1 MKIKLNA
8 TRVTYR
14 YIDNNDTVQ
23 RRTLTTCEPKFMA
36 AKARKAIIAKGIMN
50 PEILSIE
57 HNVKISYDIPDDV
70 LDKYRVEEKDTSK
83 EQPPIDNPATSEPVN
98 AAE

>member
-14 YIDNNDTVQ
+14 FIDDNDTVQ

-36 AKARKAIIAKGIMN
+36 AKARKAIIAEGIKN

-70 LDKYRVEEKDTSK
+70 MDKYRLEESDT
-83 EQPPIDNPATSEPVN
+83 DAATSEPVN
-98 AAE
+98 TTE

>member
-8 TRVTYR
+8 TRITYR
-14 YIDNNDTVQ
+14 YIDDNNSVQ
-23 RRTLTTCEPKFMA
+23 HRTLTTCEPKFMA
-36 AKARKAIIAKGIMN
+36 AKARKAIIAEGIKN

-57 HNVKISYDIPDDV
+57 HNVKISYDIPKDI
-70 LDKYRVEEKDTSK
+70 LAKYCVEENDT
-83 EQPPIDNPATSEPVN
+83 NAFTSEPVN

>member
-1 MKIKLNA
+1 MKIKLKA

-14 YIDNNDTVQ
+14 YIDDKDTVQ
-23 RRTLTTCEPKFMA
+23 RRTLTTCEPKFLS
-36 AKARKAIIAKGIMN
+36 AKARKAIIAEGIKN

-57 HNVKISYDIPDDV
+57 HNVKIAYDIPDDI
-70 LDKYRVEEKDTSK
+70 LAKYRMEDADT
-83 EQPPIDNPATSEPVN
+83 DTVTSVPVN

>member
-1 MKIKLNA
+1 MKIKINA

-14 YIDNNDTVQ
+14 YIDDIGTVQ
-23 RRTLTTCEPKFMA
+23 RRTLTTCEPKFMV
-36 AKARKAIIAKGIMN
+36 AKARKAIIAEGIKN

-57 HNVKISYDIPDDV
+57 HNVKIAYDIPDDI
-70 LDKYRVEEKDTSK
+70 LSKYHVEENDT
-83 EQPPIDNPATSEPVN
+83 DTTTSEPVN

>member
-14 YIDNNDTVQ
+14 YIDDKDTVQ
-23 RRTLTTCEPKFMA
+23 RRTLTTCEPKFMV
-36 AKARKAIIAKGIMN
+36 AKARKTIIAEGIKN

-57 HNVKISYDIPDDV
+57 HNVKIAYDIPDDI
-70 LDKYRVEEKDTSK
+70 LAKYRMEDAGTDTV
-83 EQPPIDNPATSEPVN
+83 TSVPVN
-98 AAE
+98 DAE

>member
-1 MKIKLNA
+1 MKIKIKA

-14 YIDNNDTVQ
+14 YIDVNNTVQ
-23 RRTLTTCEPKFMA
+23 CRTLTTCEPKFMS
-36 AKARKAIIAKGIMN
+36 AKARKAIFAEGIKN

-57 HNVKISYDIPDDV
+57 YNVKISYDIPDDI
-70 LDKYRVEEKDTSK
+70 LAKYRVEENDT
-83 EQPPIDNPATSEPVN
+83 NAFTSEPVN

>member
-14 YIDNNDTVQ
+14 YIDDNDTVQ

-36 AKARKAIIAKGIMN
+36 AKARNAIVAEGIKN

-57 HNVKISYDIPDDV
+57 HNVKIYYDIPDDI
-70 LDKYRVEEKDTSK
+70 LAKYRVEEKVTNVNTCES
-83 EQPPIDNPATSEPVN
+83 VN
-98 AAE
+98 ADE

>member
-14 YIDNNDTVQ
+14 YIDDNDTIQ
-23 RRTLTTCEPKFMA
+23 RRTLTTCEPKFMS
-36 AKARKAIIAKGIMN
+36 AKARKAIISEGIKN

-57 HNVKISYDIPDDV
+57 HNVKISYDIPDDI
-70 LDKYRVEEKDTSK
+70 LAKYRMEENDT
-83 EQPPIDNPATSEPVN
+83 DAATSEPVN

>member
-14 YIDNNDTVQ
+14 YIDDNDTVQ
-23 RRTLTTCEPKFMA
+23 RRTLTTCEPKFMT
-36 AKARKAIIAKGIMN
+36 AKARKVIIAEGIKN

-57 HNVKISYDIPDDV
+57 HNVKLFFDIPDDV
-70 LDKYRVEEKDTSK
+70 LNKYHMEEVEQQS
-83 EQPPIDNPATSEPVN
+83 IDGAVSSEHVKT
-98 AAE
+98 AE

>member
-1 MKIKLNA
+1 MKIKRNA

-14 YIDNNDTVQ
+14 YIDDNNTVQ

-36 AKARKAIIAKGIMN
+36 AKARKAIIAEGIKN
-50 PEILSIE
+50 PEILSID
-57 HNVKISYDIPDDV
+57 HNVKISYDIPNDI
-70 LDKYRVEEKDTSK
+70 LDKYRVEVNDT
-83 EQPPIDNPATSEPVN
+83 NAFTSEPVN

>member
-1 MKIKLNA
+1 MKFKLNA

-14 YIDNNDTVQ
+14 YIDDNDTIH

-36 AKARKAIIAKGIMN
+36 KKARKAIIAEGIKN

-57 HNVKISYDIPDDV
+57 HNVKISYDIPDDI
-70 LDKYRVEEKDTSK
+70 LSKYRVEEKNTSM
-83 EQPPIDNPATSEPVN
+83 EQPPINNT
-98 AAE
+98 AE

>member
-14 YIDNNDTVQ
+14 YIDDKDTVQ

-36 AKARKAIIAKGIMN
+36 AKARKAIIAEGITN

-57 HNVKISYDIPDDV
+57 HNVKMMFDIPDEV
-70 LDKYRVEEKDTSK
+70 LNKYRVEEV
-83 EQPPIDNPATSEPVN
+83 EQPPIDNPENSSPVN
-98 AAE
+98 TAE

>member
-14 YIDNNDTVQ
+14 YIDDNDTVQ

-36 AKARKAIIAKGIMN
+36 AKARKAIIAEGIKN

-57 HNVKISYDIPDDV
+57 HNVKIAYDIPDDI
-70 LDKYRVEEKDTSK
+70 LSKYHVEENDT
-83 EQPPIDNPATSEPVN
+83 DAATSEPVN